1 MKAPKSWSEIT
12 LNQYYN
18 LLDVLDLPLSN
29 EDKAIA
35 MLSAL
40 TDIPIETLTND
51 IPAKELAVAISGLKF
66 IEITETKGTAKAFFK
81 LKGRS
86 FDFDLILKDS
96 NASSFISLS
105 ENTKTPE
112 ISNKNIHNVLA
123 IFCHETNFF
132 GFRKKRTVNSQKE
145 IAEFLKNNMNM
156 NDAFLYS
163 SFFLSSRKSLLKSTL
178 DYLDKTNKKILKDLK
193 KEMKTPHS

>member
-1 MKAPKSWSEIT
+1 MKAPTSWSDIT
-12 LNQYYN
+12 LKQYYN
-18 LLDVLDLPLSN
+18 LLDVLELQLPD

-35 MLSAL
+35 ILSAL
-40 TDIPIETLTND
+40 TGLKIEYLTTKVGVKD
-51 IPAKELAVAISGLKF
+51 LAKAISDLKF
-66 IEITETKGTAKAFFK
+66 IESTKTTGFAKAFFK
-81 LKGRS
+81 LKGRT
-86 FDFDLILKDS
+86 FDFDLILRDS

-105 ENTKTPE
+105 EHTKTSE

-145 IAEFLKNNMNM
+145 IAEFLKENMNM

-163 SFFLSSRKSLLKSTL
+163 SFFLSSRKKLLKSTL
-178 DYLDKTNKKILKDLK
+178 DYLDKTNKKVLKDLK
-193 KEMKTPHS
+193 KEMNIHRL